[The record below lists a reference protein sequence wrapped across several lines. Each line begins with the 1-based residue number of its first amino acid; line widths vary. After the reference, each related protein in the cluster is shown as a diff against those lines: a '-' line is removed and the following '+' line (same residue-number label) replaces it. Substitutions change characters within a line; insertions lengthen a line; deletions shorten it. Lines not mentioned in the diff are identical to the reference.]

1 MQKPLDPIEEAKRQ
15 LTVCNACRYC
25 EGYCAVFPALAR
37 RTEVTDGDAILL
49 ANLCHDCRACHQ
61 ACMFTLPHQFALN
74 LPAALSEV
82 RVLTYTRYSW
92 PQRLAAMFRRP
103 RIAAAAWFLAGL
115 LIVLVA
121 VGATGGLG
129 TFFQADGDPGAF
141 YRVIPY
147 VALVAGGLA
156 AAAYIVAVSALGA
169 VHFWRETGS
178 TSRPTF
184 TPRAWVSAIGDV
196 ATLRYLD
203 GGGDDCYQPDPASP
217 SAARRVCHQMVL
229 YGFALAFVSTTIAA
243 ILQDVF
249 GQEPPFPLL
258 SAPVL
263 TGSLG
268 GVLMV
273 AGCLGLMWLKARSVK
288 RAPGLMSKGMLSM
301 DNAFI
306 VVLGL
311 AAFTGVLTLALRST
325 GAMPAMLS
333 LHLSMLVALY
343 ATAPYGKFV
352 HGVYRFGA
360 LLRSRLEEGVGQEA
374 G

>member
-1 MQKPLDPIEEAKRQ
+1 MQRPLDPIEEAKRQ

-37 RTEVTDGDAILL
+37 RTEVTDGDAIFL

-82 RVLTYTRYSW
+82 RVETYTRYSW
-92 PQRLAAMFRRP
+92 PRRLGAMFHRP
-103 RIAAAAWFLAGL
+103 RVAAVAWFLAGL
-115 LIVLVA
+115 IIVLLA
-121 VGATGGLG
+121 VGATGRLG
-129 TFFQADGDPGAF
+129 TFFQADGEPGAF

-147 VALVAGGLA
+147 VALVAGGLV
-156 AAAYIVAVSALGA
+156 AAAYIILVAALGA
-169 VHFWRETGS
+169 VRFWRETGPS
-178 TSRPTF
+178 MPVPF
-184 TPRAWVSAIGDV
+184 APRAWLAAIGDV

-203 GGGDDCYQPDPASP
+203 GGGDDCYQPDPESP
-217 SAARRVCHQMVL
+217 SAARRVLHQMVL
-229 YGFALAFVSTTIAA
+229 YGFALAFISTTIAA
-243 ILQDVF
+243 ILQDFF

-273 AGCLGLMWLKARSVK
+273 VGCLGLIWLKARSASA
-288 RAPGLMSKGMLSM
+288 APGLISRRMLSM

-311 AAFTGVLTLALRST
+311 AAFTGVLTLAFRTT

-333 LHLSMLVALY
+333 VHLSMLVALY

-360 LLRSRLEEGVGQEA
+360 LLRSRLERGGGREA